1 MSIKIRTAT
10 QEDLRTVFSLVKEFA
25 AYLGTSSR
33 IKTSLADFERSSDIF
48 HCLLAETEEGD
59 IAGYALFSYTF
70 HTWTGKAIYLDDLY
84 VKEEFRRSSVGTTL
98 INAVIAFAKEN
109 RCKNIRWEIP
119 NWNKEAI
126 AFYKKME
133 ITVGDENLNC
143 NYTVR

>member
-1 MSIKIRTAT
+1 MAINIRFFKE
-10 QEDLRTVFSLVKEFA
+10 EDLRTVFALVKEFA
-25 AYLGTSSR
+25 TYLGTSAKV
-33 IKTSLADFERSSDIF
+33 KTSLADFERSSDIF
-48 HCLLAETEEGD
+48 HCFLAETDEGD

-84 VKEEFRRSSVGTTL
+84 VKEEFRRSSVGTKL

-126 AFYKKME
+126 AFYKKMG
-133 ITVGDENLNC
+133 IAVGDENLNC
-143 NYTVR
+143 NYTVK